1 MENDIVTITFMILTF
16 ISVAFIMFIAI
27 CEDDIKHWH
36 QHRKWLKTVKRKRK
50 QEKKKEEK

>member
-16 ISVAFIMFIAI
+16 MSVAFIMFIAI

-36 QHRKWLKTVKRKRK
+36 
-50 QEKKKEEK
+50 